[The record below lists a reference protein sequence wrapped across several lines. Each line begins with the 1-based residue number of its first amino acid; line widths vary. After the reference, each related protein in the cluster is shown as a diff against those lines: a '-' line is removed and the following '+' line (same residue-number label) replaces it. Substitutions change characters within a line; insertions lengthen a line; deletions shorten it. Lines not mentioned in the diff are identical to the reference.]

1 MEKLKKE
8 KSFDLYSKDEE
19 LSKKIDVFKKNQK
32 LYAKIISVLKLLGNF
47 TNQIEVFIY
56 EIVDKEECNSVKLC
70 CNDLD
75 DNIFLFFLSSSSKE
89 DTTKIYKE
97 TNKGTLYYDVSL
109 AKKYELN
116 EENIEFIRTS
126 IVNNFKF
133 GRLITDNNSFY
144 SIMLGNDIGYQI
156 KVEFIGENTILS
168 NDLLQHLNQFAEV
181 PTFVQITNVFEL
193 LLLEKELDFSIL
205 TMSAYKNL
213 KRIGYISFNGNQLNN
228 TSNIEKIKRK

>member
-75 DNIFLFFLSSSSKE
+75 DNIFLFFLSSSSK
-89 DTTKIYKE
+89 
-97 TNKGTLYYDVSL
+97 
-109 AKKYELN
+109 
-116 EENIEFIRTS
+116 
-126 IVNNFKF
+126 
-133 GRLITDNNSFY
+133 
-144 SIMLGNDIGYQI
+144 
-156 KVEFIGENTILS
+156 
-168 NDLLQHLNQFAEV
+168 
-181 PTFVQITNVFEL
+181 
-193 LLLEKELDFSIL
+193 
-205 TMSAYKNL
+205 
-213 KRIGYISFNGNQLNN
+213 
-228 TSNIEKIKRK
+228 